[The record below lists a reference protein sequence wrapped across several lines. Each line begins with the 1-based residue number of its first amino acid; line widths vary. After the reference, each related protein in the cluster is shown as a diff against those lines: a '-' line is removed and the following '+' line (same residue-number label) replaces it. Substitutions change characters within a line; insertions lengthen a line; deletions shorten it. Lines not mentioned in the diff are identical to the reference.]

1 MQRMLAR
8 ALTLG
13 ILFGGVLAPFAGAQS
28 MPSQARVDHVVVY
41 KSRHELQLW
50 GKGTLLKAYW
60 VALGPKPSGHKHR
73 QGDGRT
79 PEGDYVIDGRN
90 PKSLYHLS
98 LHVSYPNLE
107 DRRRAAAAHVSPGGD
122 IMIHGVPHGYESIPA
137 GQKVHDWTAGCMAV
151 TNSEIEEIWRAV
163 PDGTPIHIE
172 P

>member
-1 MQRMLAR
+1 MLRMLAR
-8 ALTLG
+8 ALTVGL
-13 ILFGGVLAPFAGAQS
+13 LFGATATSGAFAQGVQAGV
-28 MPSQARVDHVVVY
+28 RVDRVVVH
-41 KSRHELQLW
+41 KLRHELQLW
-50 GKGTLLKAYW
+50 SQGTLVKAYW
-60 VALGPKPSGHKHR
+60 VALGPSPVGHKHR

-98 LHVSYPNLE
+98 LHVSYPNAE
-107 DRRRAAAAHVSPGGD
+107 DRRRAAAEHVSPGGD